1 MTEDVSETSYPL
13 CVGCAQ
19 IKGTREDQEDYFA
32 VPPQANEEFTA
43 HAGQLYIVSDGMGGH
58 EGGAAASLLA
68 VRTLTEA
75 YRHKT
80 AGESIPEALLRSV
93 RTANEDLYELAR
105 NTGADTS
112 RGMGATIAA
121 VVIHG
126 NRLYWMT
133 VGDSRIFLFRNGQLA
148 RVNRL
153 HRYGDELD
161 ERLAQGELSEV
172 EVNTDSR
179 RHMLMS
185 YLGLP
190 SLYKVDCPDA
200 PLELQTADRMILCS
214 DGLTDALTINEIG
227 AIVSLAKDPN
237 SCAEAL
243 MACVK
248 EKERPVQDNA
258 TVIVVEY
265 RPPIPGD
272 VFQQSTISK
281 QRTHGFFQ
289 QSGPRSK
296 HSFSYIVLG
305 LIVII
310 ALSFGTGIIVGKYLF
325 QDCPKEKKERSVLSN
340 PPHVSNS
347 EPISDGNLP
356 DAEID
361 RSAAGTEIIPAQ

>member
-1 MTEDVSETSYPL
+1 MTEDVAESSYPL

-19 IKGTREDQEDYFA
+19 IKGTRDAQEDYFA
-32 VPPQANEEFTA
+32 VPPQANPEFTA
-43 HAGQLYIVSDGMGGH
+43 HAGQLYLVSDGMGGH

-68 VRTLTEA
+68 VRMLTEA
-75 YRHKT
+75 YRYKT

-105 NTGADTS
+105 HTGADTS

-121 VVIHG
+121 AVIHG
-126 NRLYWMT
+126 NLLYWMT

-161 ERLAQGELSEV
+161 ERLARGELSEE

-200 PLELQTADRMILCS
+200 PLELQPTDRVILCS

-243 MACVK
+243 MTCIK

-258 TVIVVEY
+258 TVIVVECC
-265 RPPIPGD
+265 PSISGAALP
-272 VFQQSTISK
+272 QSSISGQGTSDLFPQPSHK
-281 QRTHGFFQ
+281 AK
-289 QSGPRSK
+289 RS
-296 HSFSYIVLG
+296 FLYIVLG
-305 LIVII
+305 FIVII
-310 ALSFGTGIIVGKYLF
+310 ALSFGTGLIVGKYLL
-325 QDCPKEKKERSVLSN
+325 QDCPREKGERSVSSN
-340 PPHVSNS
+340 PPDGSDSEPVSN
-347 EPISDGNLP
+347 GNLP
-356 DAEID
+356 DTGNHG
-361 RSAAGTEIIPAQ
+361 SAAGTEIIPAH